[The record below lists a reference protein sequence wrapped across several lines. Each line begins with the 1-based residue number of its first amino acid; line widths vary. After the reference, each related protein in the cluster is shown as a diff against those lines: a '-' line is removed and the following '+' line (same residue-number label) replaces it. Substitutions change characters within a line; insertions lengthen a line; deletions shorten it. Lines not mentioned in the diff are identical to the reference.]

1 LDPKIIEKVLG
12 DAAITRHSTFI
23 LTGGEFL
30 LHPKHR
36 EIISLFNKRGN
47 PYILLSNGLLPE
59 QLVRT
64 VKEFNVPHL
73 SLSLDGPPETYAR
86 TRGVDGYSK
95 VEKVIEDLKGSD
107 TRLSVGYTV
116 NPWNSRED
124 LIHVMKF
131 SKEHN
136 VDLNIGY
143 YCTMEYYDTKVKMG
157 SSYTVDD
164 LVDQPYHILY
174 SSWVSGKL
182 NMPCLSI
189 FLRPVIRPNGD
200 VELCEPL
207 QIKLGNLYEDSLSK
221 IWRNERTLSLQKKF
235 MYCNSCWHDAQR
247 GCDIRVLSIIK
258 LFIPTPLLKT
268 LYPKFDWSKIYASIK

>member
-1 LDPKIIEKVLG
+1 MHKKEELLEVKIKDLKQSIPLIYSRTCNKFVFDAIPIFATSRCNSRCRICNIWQKTPKTDLDPKIIEKVLG

-36 EIISLFNKRGN
+36 EIISLFNERGN

-164 LVDQPYHILY
+164 LVDQPYHTLY
-174 SSWVSGKL
+174 SSWVSGK
-182 NMPCLSI
+182 
-189 FLRPVIRPNGD
+189 
-200 VELCEPL
+200 
-207 QIKLGNLYEDSLSK
+207 
-221 IWRNERTLSLQKKF
+221 T
-235 MYCNSCWHDAQR
+235 
-247 GCDIRVLSIIK
+247 
-258 LFIPTPLLKT
+258 
-268 LYPKFDWSKIYASIK
+268 